1 MTYKTRYMQNV
12 LKTASVI
19 TALVLLAACGGTTT
33 KVENGKDKIV
43 AEKKAQLDKMKE
55 DQKALS
61 DKISALEEE
70 IITLDPSQKKENAK
84 LVAIAPLETG
94 SFTHYIDLQGRI
106 DATNIAY
113 VAPRGQ
119 GGLVKAIYIKQG
131 DYVKKGQLLLKL
143 DNAMAQKQIDQL
155 NSQLSYAKDILKR
168 QQNLWDQS
176 IGTEV
181 QLLSAKNNVESIEMQ
196 IATAHEQSSFSNVY
210 AEMSGVAEVVNIKV
224 GELFQG
230 GPQIR
235 IVNTNDL
242 KIVAQVPE
250 NYLDRVGV
258 GSKMLVN
265 FPDLGNKT
273 FTTKIS
279 VAGKLIDPNS
289 RSFYI
294 EAKMPVDK
302 SLRPNQIAL
311 VKIQDYTAKDVITIP
326 VNTMQNDDKGKFVM
340 VAVKESDKWVAR
352 KKPVEVGQLYGDKV
366 EVKSGLKVGEQII
379 TDGFQGLYEGQPLTT
394 NMM

>member
-55 DQKALS
+55 DQKVLS
-61 DKISALEEE
+61 DKIVALEEE

-181 QLLSAKNNVESIEMQ
+181 QLLSAKNNVESIEKQ
-196 IATAHEQSSFSNVY
+196 IATAQEQSSFSNVY